1 MYDTF
6 GHIVENCVK
15 TIFDSKTFFV
25 SELDWTE
32 NKDYISPSLIFEEKN
47 SAVSIVGFF

>member
-25 SELDWTE
+25 SELDWTA
-32 NKDYISPSLIFEEKN
+32 NKDYISPSLNFCGKKLC
-47 SAVSIVGFF
+47 G